1 MAKTFWVVVAK
12 PLEGEWIINLHC
24 RVAKRFLKVGGKIN
38 CGGGIFKKIRDV
50 ASKILHVMR
59 DDESPKLNALLL
71 DIHVLLVNAE
81 FASASG
87 MRSGAR
93 WT

>member
-1 MAKTFWVVVAK
+1 MAKIFS
-12 PLEGEWIINLHC
+12 
-24 RVAKRFLKVGGKIN
+24 RVGWKNKLL
-38 CGGGIFKKIRDV
+38 GGIFKKLRDV

-59 DDESPKLNALLL
+59 DDESLKLNALLL
-71 DIHVLLVNAE
+71 DIHVLLVDAE